1 MCHKDNIILIIKT
14 VHISYRSCA
23 SSIGRKGG
31 LQNLYIGS
39 ACKSLSTILHEM
51 MHAIGFLHE
60 HTREDRDNYIELK
73 FENIKPGT
81 YSPIMI

>member
-1 MCHKDNIILIIKT
+1 
-14 VHISYRSCA
+14 
-23 SSIGRKGG
+23 
-31 LQNLYIGS
+31 
-39 ACKSLSTILHEM
+39 M

-81 YSPIMI
+81 YSAPIMI